1 MSSRGQRHNNN
12 LIDWRMLPLGILSLA
27 IGAVVSYSVGS
38 NFGVGYIKID
48 QLPITAAEL
57 AISHRMQ
64 PEQVAVEVVQP
75 ITETVIK
82 AAEPQ
87 QAPQN
92 VMPATV
98 QSQPETEKPS
108 TPKVLPESSESLPTA
123 ENLPTEAVADAEKE
137 KEAEVPAI
145 PVDESVSTS
154 SIKPIAKAKT
164 SVLQSVSVDEQ
175 GNEIV
180 KLSLDQIVVPQTPE
194 VDLPDTADIV
204 ARANL
209 AAGVEPREEETEE
222 NIVEDIIGEL
232 ENDQAARFSTDPEDL
247 PILRVIIPD
256 KDTADVV
263 VQKPESKDI
272 PEEFTEATLSREI
285 TDAVDSGVVSRV
297 LKLIEKG
304 EPLDGKDRA
313 GQTMLIKAA
322 WNGDEEMLDAL
333 LNLGANVNLSSNDGR
348 TPLFSATVSGN
359 IQLVIKLVELGA
371 SVNTKTKQGK
381 TPLMVSAWSN
391 YPEIALY
398 LLEQGA
404 QPDLI
409 DANGRNALFYALWDR
424 NIDVVR
430 TLIQYGARLDQVDT
444 EGHSAVDIARLRRI
458 ELPGMD
464 LEAESESESIN

>member
-1 MSSRGQRHNNN
+1 
-12 LIDWRMLPLGILSLA
+12 MLPLGILSLA
-27 IGAVVSYSVGS
+27 IGGVVSYSVGS
-38 NFGVGYIKID
+38 NFGLGYVRID
-48 QLPITAAEL
+48 QLPLTAAEL
-57 AISHRMQ
+57 AVAHKTQSDQVAAVAEPLPEKVVKSVAPKPEPSQSETAVSKTETPPEPTSTAKSPDVAQSSDEPKNGADRSTESVPNLPEEIVSVSE
-64 PEQVAVEVVQP
+64 PEKEQVASPELKPAAQAKANVVQ
-75 ITETVIK
+75 
-82 AAEPQ
+82 
-87 QAPQN
+87 
-92 VMPATV
+92 
-98 QSQPETEKPS
+98 
-108 TPKVLPESSESLPTA
+108 
-123 ENLPTEAVADAEKE
+123 
-137 KEAEVPAI
+137 
-145 PVDESVSTS
+145 
-154 SIKPIAKAKT
+154 SI
-164 SVLQSVSVDEQ
+164 SVDEE

-180 KLSLDQIVVPQTPE
+180 RLSVDQIVVPDDSE
-194 VDLPDTADIV
+194 LSELDLPDTADIV

-209 AAGVEPREEETEE
+209 AAGVVPTPKDEGLDAESTVDE
-222 NIVEDIIGEL
+222 IVEEL
-232 ENDQAARFSTDPEDL
+232 ENEEVARFSTDPEDL

-263 VQKPESKDI
+263 VQEAE
-272 PEEFTEATLSREI
+272 PEEASETFTEATLSRKI

-297 LKLIEKG
+297 LKLIEQG

-313 GQTMLIKAA
+313 GQTMLLKAA

-333 LNLGANVNLSSNDGR
+333 LALGANVNLSSNDGR

-359 IQLVIKLVELGA
+359 LRLVEKLVELGA
-371 SVNTKTKQGK
+371 SVNTKTKRGK

-391 YPEIALY
+391 YPDIALY

-464 LEAESESESIN
+464 LEAELKSIN